1 MPLGVKGTRREHRA
15 DRGEHRG
22 VVLGRPRP
30 PLPPVL
36 SSAGTGIPPRGPIVR
51 LRATARV
58 VWEIGLSQSP
68 RVHRRAR
75 HPPHR
80 THHGH
85 RIAPSR
91 GRTQKPRDFFN
102 LASSSAYPLFSRSI
116 SASSNRTASSPPLA
130 CACFSNPAS
139 RPPCR
144 RF

>member
-58 VWEIGLSQSP
+58 VWETGLSQSP

-85 RIAPSR
+85 RIAPPR
-91 GRTQKPRDFFN
+91 GRTQKTRDYVTPPEP
-102 LASSSAYPLFSRSI
+102 ARYPLFT
-116 SASSNRTASSPPLA
+116 RTLPH
-130 CACFSNPAS
+130 
-139 RPPCR
+139 
-144 RF
+144 